1 MLYHYQ
7 KIEDKFPGYFQ
18 ELYRNAMRVHD
29 NKDLFQYII
38 DTVMEKLIE
47 EGESRDSIEFSM
59 NQVDKCFN
67 LKRVKLNIQH
77 L

>member
-7 KIEDKFPGYFQ
+7 KIEDKFPGYLQ
-18 ELYRNAMRVHD
+18 ELYRNSMRLND
-29 NKDLFQYII
+29 NKDSFQYIT
-38 DTVMEKLIE
+38 DAVMEKLRE

>member
-18 ELYRNAMRVHD
+18 ELYRNSMRLND
-29 NKDLFQYII
+29 NKDSFQYIT
-38 DTVMEKLIE
+38 DAVMEKLRE

-67 LKRVKLNIQH
+67 LKRVKLTIQH